1 MRNTRTLAVAAAFA
15 AGAFPPMTAAEEPA
29 AAEEPVPAEESAP
42 VEEIVVTGTRLK
54 TGDPTARLDTITAAD
69 IAARGIASTEELIRS
84 IPQNFSTINSG
95 NNLAIDFALDT
106 NLGPEG
112 HGVATANLRGLGSGN
127 TLVLV
132 NGRRLAGAAGASE
145 FFANIRDIP
154 LGAIERVEVYLDGGS
169 SVYGSDAIAGV
180 VNVVLKSEH
189 RGVQATVRMEQ
200 SNNGGDQRYFT
211 AYAGQRWGSGNVS
224 GTISLTESDPVT
236 NALTGFTTRDW
247 RGRFG
252 GDAAYD
258 FRSSFSAR
266 AGLVGRSR
274 WGPFNLILPPG
285 HDGVNTTPE
294 DFSPATPDDYLDYVP
309 TDAGGA
315 TADTSVTLRFAQD
328 VFGKL
333 RAHGEVLW
341 TDADTTTRG
350 GSLSKVIPVPASNA
364 FNSFGQTVYVSY
376 APLAEI
382 RSGLLP
388 DIYRAGRTEQLR
400 YIVGLEY
407 ALTNAV
413 ELVAEYS
420 RSREEGSGLLFNF
433 GTQADPFNAD
443 PAQAERISALLA
455 SDDPDEAVNLFGDGS
470 GQNPTIADLLIPVNS
485 YDDATGNDS
494 LTLFA
499 RGDLWQLPGG
509 AIGFA
514 MGGER
519 RREWLED
526 QGDNLRFLGVA
537 QPTRKLTAA
546 YVEVLLPVIGEG
558 NRRAAADALA
568 FTLQARYDRY
578 RVAGAEGNE
587 TPGDP
592 TSPPRLVQARF
603 SNLSPRF
610 GVSWRPSAQ
619 VQVRASWSESFRAPT
634 FGDLFGVFFINRA
647 TSNFITDPLADTR
660 FVTALS
666 TVGSN
671 PLLGPERSTN
681 TNLNVEYTPA
691 WGRGLRL
698 NVGLSNIDYRDRI
711 ATSSELG
718 RLLPPEVYGNLKE
731 IFVRDETGKLI
742 EKISRPV
749 NISRRVSRSLDVTAL
764 LPLETAVGRLT
775 PQLVYHRVLAQY
787 DQAID
792 GAEKA
797 DFVGEQVGVDR
808 YRLRAELR
816 WERDPLGANFIAH
829 YTPGYLGNFYERTT
843 FDVPNSDVGSYTT
856 VDATASYR
864 FANGLVV
871 RGGGRNVFD
880 RSFPF
885 VLSGAGTPFDAKRVD
900 VRGRVLFLEMTW
912 ERSG

>member
-1 MRNTRTLAVAAAFA
+1 MRQARSLLLVAAFA
-15 AGAFPPMTAAEEPA
+15 VATPLTAQEAAG
-29 AAEEPVPAEESAP
+29 P
-42 VEEIVVTGTRLK
+42 VEEVVVTGTRLK

-180 VNVVLKSEH
+180 VNIVLKSEY
-189 RGVQATVRMEQ
+189 RGVQATMRVEQ

-211 AYAGQRWGSGNVS
+211 AYGGQRWGSGNVS

-258 FRSSFSAR
+258 FRSSFAAR
-266 AGLVGRSR
+266 AGLVGLSR

-285 HDGVNTTPE
+285 HNGLNTTPD
-294 DFSPATPDDYLDYVP
+294 DFSPATPADYLDYVP

-315 TADTSVTLRFAQD
+315 TEDTSVTLRFAQD
-328 VFGKL
+328 LFAGL
-333 RAHGEVLW
+333 RVHGEVLW

-350 GSLSKVIPVPASNA
+350 GSLSKVVPVPATNA
-364 FNSFGQTVYVSY
+364 FNPFGQTVYISY
-376 APLAEI
+376 SPLAEI

-388 DIYRAGRTEQLR
+388 DIYRTSRTEQLR

-407 ALTNAV
+407 AVTDAV

-433 GTQADPFNAD
+433 GIQADPFNAD
-443 PAQAERISALLA
+443 AARDARIAALLA
-455 SDDPDEAVNLFGDGS
+455 SDDADEAVNLFGDGS
-470 GQNPTIADLLIPVNS
+470 AQNPTIAELLIPVNS
-485 YDDATGNDS
+485 YDDATANDS

-499 RGDLWQLPGG
+499 RGDLWHLPGG

-514 MGGER
+514 VGGER

-537 QPTRKLTAA
+537 QPTRNLTAG
-546 YVEVLLPVIGEG
+546 YVELLLPVIGEA
-558 NRRAAADALA
+558 NRRTAAHALS

-592 TSPPRLVQARF
+592 NSPPRLVQARF
-603 SNLSPRF
+603 ANLSPRF
-610 GVSWRPSAQ
+610 GVSWRPTEE

-634 FGDLFGVFFINRA
+634 FGDLFGTFFINRRP
-647 TSNFITDPLADTR
+647 SNFITDPLAETR
-660 FVTALS
+660 FVSALS

-671 PLLGPERSTN
+671 PMLGPELSTN

-698 NVGLSNIDYRDRI
+698 NVGLSDIDYRDRI

-718 RLLPPEVYGNLKE
+718 RLLPPEVYGNLTE
-731 IFVRDETGKLI
+731 FFVRDEAGTLI

-749 NISRRVSRSLDVTAL
+749 NISRRVSRTLDVTAL
-764 LPLETAVGRLT
+764 LPIDTAVGTLT

-787 DQAID
+787 DQALA
-792 GAEKA
+792 GAAKA

-816 WERDPLGANFIAH
+816 WEREPFGANIIAH
-829 YTPGYLGNFYERTT
+829 HTPGYLGNFYQATT
-843 FDVPNSDVGSYTT
+843 FDVPNSDVGSNTT

-864 FANGLVV
+864 FDNGLAV
-871 RGGGRNVFD
+871 RAGGRNVFD
-880 RSFPF
+880 REFPF

-912 ERSG
+912 ERSL

>member
-1 MRNTRTLAVAAAFA
+1 MRNAHILAVSAAFA
-15 AGAFPPMTAAEEPA
+15 ASGHASLAAAEEPA
-29 AAEEPVPAEESAP
+29 PNEEESAP

-180 VNVVLKSEH
+180 VNIVLKSEY
-189 RGVQATVRMEQ
+189 RGVQATTRVEQ

-211 AYAGQRWGSGNVS
+211 AYGGQRWGSGNVS

-258 FRSSFSAR
+258 FRSSFAAR
-266 AGLVGRSR
+266 AGLVGLSR

-285 HDGVNTTPE
+285 HNGLNTTPD

-315 TADTSVTLRFAQD
+315 TEDTSVTLRFAQD
-328 VFGKL
+328 LFAGL

-350 GSLSKVIPVPASNA
+350 GSLSKVVPVPATNA
-364 FNSFGQTVYVSY
+364 FNPFGQTVYVSY
-376 APLAEI
+376 SPLAEI

-388 DIYRAGRTEQLR
+388 DIYRASRTEQLR

-407 ALTNAV
+407 AVTDAV

-443 PAQAERISALLA
+443 AARDARIAALLA

-470 GQNPTIADLLIPVNS
+470 AQNPTIAELLIPVNS
-485 YDDATGNDS
+485 YDDATANDS

-499 RGDLWQLPGG
+499 RGDLWHLPGG

-514 MGGER
+514 VGGER

-537 QPTRKLTAA
+537 QPTRNLRAA
-546 YVEVLLPVIGEG
+546 YVELLLPVIGEA
-558 NRRAAADALA
+558 NRRTAVHALS

-592 TSPPRLVQARF
+592 NSPPRLVQARF
-603 SNLSPRF
+603 ANLSPRF
-610 GVSWRPSAQ
+610 GVSWRPSEE

-634 FGDLFGVFFINRA
+634 FGDLFGTFFINRRP
-647 TSNFITDPLADTR
+647 SNFITDPLAETR
-660 FVTALS
+660 FVSALS

-671 PLLGPERSTN
+671 PMLGPELSTN

-698 NVGLSNIDYRDRI
+698 NVGLSDIDYRDRI

-718 RLLPPEVYGNLKE
+718 RLLPPEVYGNLTE
-731 IFVRDETGKLI
+731 FFVRDETGTLI

-749 NISRRVSRSLDVTAL
+749 NISRRVSRTLDVTAL
-764 LPLETAVGRLT
+764 LPLDTAVGTLT

-787 DQAID
+787 DQALA
-792 GAEKA
+792 GTAKA

-816 WERDPLGANFIAH
+816 WEREPFGANIIAH
-829 YTPGYLGNFYERTT
+829 HTPGYLGNFYQATT
-843 FDVPNSDVGSYTT
+843 FDVPNSDVRSNTT

-864 FANGLVV
+864 FDNGLAV
-871 RGGGRNVFD
+871 RAGGRNVFD
-880 RSFPF
+880 REFPF

-900 VRGRVLFLEMTW
+900 VRGRVLFLEMSW
-912 ERSG
+912 ERSL

>member
-1 MRNTRTLAVAAAFA
+1 MFGVVAALVAIA
-15 AGAFPPMTAAEEPA
+15 APPLSAVEDAAPIEEL
-29 AAEEPVPAEESAP
+29 
-42 VEEIVVTGTRLK
+42 VVTGTRLK

-132 NGRRLAGAAGASE
+132 NGRRIAGAPGASE

-180 VNVVLKSEH
+180 VNIVLKSEY
-189 RGVQATVRMEQ
+189 RGVQATARVEQ

-247 RGRFG
+247 RRRFE

-258 FRSSFSAR
+258 FRSSFAAR
-266 AGLVGRSR
+266 AGLVGLSR
-274 WGPFNLILPPG
+274 WGPFNLILPRG
-285 HDGVNTTPE
+285 HNGLNTTPE

-315 TADTSVTLRFAQD
+315 TEDTSVTLRFAQELPA
-328 VFGKL
+328 GL

-350 GSLSKVIPVPASNA
+350 GSLSKVVPVPASNA
-364 FNSFGQTVYVSY
+364 FNPFGQTVYVSY
-376 APLAEI
+376 SPLAEI

-388 DIYRAGRTEQLR
+388 DIYRASRTEQLR

-407 ALTNAV
+407 AATDAV

-420 RSREEGSGLLFNF
+420 RSREEGTGLLFNF
-433 GTQADPFNAD
+433 GIQADPFNAD
-443 PAQAERISALLA
+443 PVRDARIGALLA

-470 GQNPTIADLLIPVNS
+470 AQNPTIAELLIPVNS
-485 YDDATGNDS
+485 YEDATANDS

-509 AIGFA
+509 AVGFA
-514 MGGER
+514 IGGER

-537 QPTRKLTAA
+537 RPTRKLTAA
-546 YVEVLLPVIGEG
+546 YVELLLPAIGEA
-558 NRRAAADALA
+558 NRRTAAAALA

-592 TSPPRLVQARF
+592 SSPPRLVQARF
-603 SNLSPRF
+603 ANLSPRL
-610 GVSWRPSAQ
+610 GASWRPSDEL
-619 VQVRASWSESFRAPT
+619 QVRVSWSESFRAPT
-634 FGDLFGVFFINRA
+634 FGDLFGTFFINRA
-647 TSNFITDPLADTR
+647 PSDFVTDPLAQTR

-666 TVGSN
+666 TFGSN
-671 PLLGPERSTN
+671 PMLGPERSTN
-681 TNLNVEYTPA
+681 TNLNVEYEPA

-718 RLLPPEVYGNLKE
+718 RLLPPEVYGNLPE
-731 IFVRDETGKLI
+731 IFVRDETGTLL

-749 NISRRVSRSLDVTAL
+749 NISRRVSRTLDMTVV
-764 LPLETAVGRLT
+764 LPIDTAVGTLT

-787 DQAID
+787 DQAIA
-792 GAEKA
+792 GAAKA
-797 DFVGEQVGVDR
+797 GFVGEQVGVDR

-816 WERDPLGANFIAH
+816 WEKEPFAANVIAH
-829 YTPGYLGNFYERTT
+829 HTPGYLGNFYEATT
-843 FDVPNSDVGSYTT
+843 FDVPNSDVGSNTT

-864 FANGLVV
+864 FGNDLAV
-871 RGGGRNVFD
+871 RAGGRNVFD
-880 RSFPF
+880 REFPF
-885 VLSGAGTPFDAKRVD
+885 ALSGAGTPFDAKRVD
-900 VRGRVLFLEMTW
+900 VRGRVLFVEISW
-912 ERSG
+912 ERSL